1 MVNENGVNH
10 AATSAV
16 LLGLVVRSFGLAT
29 GVGFGILVVTA
40 LFSL

>member
-10 AATSAV
+10 AATSAA
-16 LLGLVVRSFGLAT
+16 LLGLVMRSFGLAT
-29 GVGFGILVVTA
+29 GVGLGILLVTA